1 MDYAQIAIALVMGIS
16 LSAACGFRIFVP
28 LLAVGLAV
36 RLCGIEAAP
45 ALAWTATDLGLV
57 CLAVATLV
65 EILAYYIPWVDNLLD
80 TVHGPL
86 AMVAGTLLVGGL
98 LGDMPPALQWG
109 LGVVAGGGAAGMVK
123 AGTATARAASTAT
136 TGGLGNC
143 VVATVENICATV
155 GSVLAVLAPVLAIFF
170 VILVVGGMCAFI
182 YRLRRRKAAE
192 TAS

>member
-1 MDYAQIAIALVMGIS
+1 MDYTQIAIALIMGIS

-36 RLCGIEAAP
+36 RLCGIDAAP
-45 ALAWTATDLGLV
+45 ALAWTATDLGLT
-57 CLAVATLV
+57 CLAVATVV

-109 LGVVAGGGAAGMVK
+109 LGVVAGGGAAGVVK
-123 AGTATARAASTAT
+123 AGTATVRAASTAT

-143 VVATVENICATV
+143 VVSTMENACATV
-155 GSVLAVLAPVLAIFF
+155 GSALAVLAPVVAIIF
-170 VILVVGGMCAFI
+170 VVLMVAGMCALI
-182 YRLRRRKAAE
+182 YKLRSRKLNAA
-192 TAS
+192 AS

>member
-1 MDYAQIAIALVMGIS
+1 MDYMQLTLALVMGVC

-36 RLCGIEAAP
+36 RFMGLHATP

-57 CLAVATLV
+57 GLSAATLV

-80 TVHGPL
+80 TIHGPL
-86 AMVAGTLLVGGL
+86 ALVAGTLLVGGL

-109 LGVVAGGGAAGMVK
+109 LGVVAGGGAAGAVK
-123 AGTATARAASTAT
+123 TGAATVRAASTAT

-143 VVATVENICATV
+143 IVSTVENGCATI
-155 GSVLAVLAPVLAIFF
+155 GSALAVVAPVIAAGFL
-170 VILVVGGMCAFI
+170 ILMVAGMCVI
-182 YRLRRRKAAE
+182 VNKIRRSRAAE
-192 TAS
+192 

>member
-1 MDYAQIAIALVMGIS
+1 MDYMQLTIALVMGVC

-36 RLCGIEAAP
+36 RFMGLHATP

-57 CLAVATLV
+57 GLSAATLV
-65 EILAYYIPWVDNLLD
+65 EILAYYIPWVDNALD
-80 TVHGPL
+80 TIHGPL

-109 LGVVAGGGAAGMVK
+109 LGVVAGGGAAGAVK
-123 AGTATARAASTAT
+123 TGAATVRAGSTAT

-143 VVATVENICATV
+143 IVSTVENGCATI
-155 GSVLAVLAPVLAIFF
+155 GSALAIIAPVIAAVFL
-170 VILVVGGMCAFI
+170 ILMVAVMCIVVNKI
-182 YRLRRRKAAE
+182 RRRRAAE
-192 TAS
+192 

>member
-1 MDYAQIAIALVMGIS
+1 MDYMQLTIALVMGVC

-36 RLCGIEAAP
+36 RFMGLNATP

-57 CLAVATLV
+57 GLSAATLV
-65 EILAYYIPWVDNLLD
+65 EILAYYIPWVDNALD
-80 TVHGPL
+80 TIHGPL

-109 LGVVAGGGAAGMVK
+109 LGVVAGGGAAGAVK
-123 AGTATARAASTAT
+123 TGAATVRAASTAT

-143 VVATVENICATV
+143 IVSTVENGCAAI
-155 GSVLAVLAPVLAIFF
+155 GSVLAVLAPVIAAAFL
-170 VILVVGGMCAFI
+170 ILMVAGMCI
-182 YRLRRRKAAE
+182 IVNKIRRRRAAE
-192 TAS
+192 

>member
-1 MDYAQIAIALVMGIS
+1 MDYMQLTLALVMGVC

-36 RLCGIEAAP
+36 RFMDLNATP

-57 CLAVATLV
+57 GLGAATLV
-65 EILAYYIPWVDNLLD
+65 EILAYYIPWVDNALD
-80 TVHGPL
+80 TIHGPM

-109 LGVVAGGGAAGMVK
+109 LGVVAGGGAAGAVK
-123 AGTATARAASTAT
+123 AGTATVRAGSTAT

-143 VVATVENICATV
+143 IVSTVENGCATI
-155 GSVLAVLAPVLAIFF
+155 GSALAVVAPVIAAVFL
-170 VILVVGGMCAFI
+170 ILMVAGMCVI
-182 YRLRRRKAAE
+182 VNKIRRRRAAE
-192 TAS
+192 

>member
-1 MDYAQIAIALVMGIS
+1 MQLTLALVMGVC

-36 RLCGIEAAP
+36 RFMGLHATP

-57 CLAVATLV
+57 GLSAATLV
-65 EILAYYIPWVDNLLD
+65 EILAYYIPWVDNALD
-80 TVHGPL
+80 TIHGPL

-109 LGVVAGGGAAGMVK
+109 LGVVAGGGAAGAVK
-123 AGTATARAASTAT
+123 AGAATVRAGSTAT

-143 VVATVENICATV
+143 IVSTVENGCATI
-155 GSVLAVLAPVLAIFF
+155 GSALAIVAPVIAAVFL
-170 VILVVGGMCAFI
+170 ILMVAVMCIVVNKI
-182 YRLRRRKAAE
+182 RRRRAAE
-192 TAS
+192 

>member
-1 MDYAQIAIALVMGIS
+1 MDYMQLTIALVMGVC

-36 RLCGIEAAP
+36 RFMGLNATP

-57 CLAVATLV
+57 GLSAATLV

-80 TVHGPL
+80 TIHGPL
-86 AMVAGTLLVGGL
+86 ALVAGTLLVGGL

-109 LGVVAGGGAAGMVK
+109 LGVVAGGGAAGAVK
-123 AGTATARAASTAT
+123 TGAATVRAGSTAT

-143 VVATVENICATV
+143 IVSTVENGCATI
-155 GSVLAVLAPVLAIFF
+155 GSALAIVAPVIAAVFL
-170 VILVVGGMCAFI
+170 ILMVAGMCVI
-182 YRLRRRKAAE
+182 VNKIRRRRAAL
-192 TAS
+192 

>member
-1 MDYAQIAIALVMGIS
+1 MDYMQLTLALVMGVC

-36 RLCGIEAAP
+36 RFMGLHATP

-57 CLAVATLV
+57 GLSAATLV
-65 EILAYYIPWVDNLLD
+65 EILAYYIPWVDNALD
-80 TVHGPL
+80 TIHGPL

-109 LGVVAGGGAAGMVK
+109 LGVVAGGGAAGAVK
-123 AGTATARAASTAT
+123 TGAATVRAGSTAT

-143 VVATVENICATV
+143 IVSTVENGCAAI
-155 GSVLAVLAPVLAIFF
+155 GSTLAIIAPVIAAVFL
-170 VILVVGGMCAFI
+170 ILMVAVMCIVVNKI
-182 YRLRRRKAAE
+182 RRRRAA
-192 TAS
+192 A

>member
-1 MDYAQIAIALVMGIS
+1 MDYTQLTIALVMGVC

-36 RLCGIEAAP
+36 RFMGLNATP

-57 CLAVATLV
+57 GLSAATLV
-65 EILAYYIPWVDNLLD
+65 EILAYYIPWVDNALD
-80 TVHGPL
+80 TIHGPL

-109 LGVVAGGGAAGMVK
+109 LGVVAGGGAAGAVK
-123 AGTATARAASTAT
+123 TGAATVRAGSTAT

-143 VVATVENICATV
+143 IVSTVENGCATI
-155 GSVLAVLAPVLAIFF
+155 GSALAVVAPVIAAVFL
-170 VILVVGGMCAFI
+170 ILMVAVMCIVVNKI
-182 YRLRRRKAAE
+182 RRRRAA
-192 TAS
+192 A

>member
-1 MDYAQIAIALVMGIS
+1 MDYMQLTLALVMGVC

-36 RLCGIEAAP
+36 RFMGLNATP

-57 CLAVATLV
+57 GLGAATLV

-80 TVHGPL
+80 TIHGPL

-109 LGVVAGGGAAGMVK
+109 LGVVAGGGAAGAVK
-123 AGTATARAASTAT
+123 AGTATVRAGSTAT

-143 VVATVENICATV
+143 IVSTVENGCAAI
-155 GSVLAVLAPVLAIFF
+155 GSVLAVLAPVIAAVFL
-170 VILVVGGMCAFI
+170 ILMVAVMCI
-182 YRLRRRKAAE
+182 IVNKIRRRRAAE
-192 TAS
+192 

>member
-1 MDYAQIAIALVMGIS
+1 MDYMQLTIALVMGVC

-36 RLCGIEAAP
+36 RFMDLNATP

-57 CLAVATLV
+57 GLSAATLV
-65 EILAYYIPWVDNLLD
+65 EILAYYIPWVDNALD
-80 TVHGPL
+80 TIHGPL

-109 LGVVAGGGAAGMVK
+109 LGVVAGGGAAGAVK
-123 AGTATARAASTAT
+123 TGAATVRAGSTAT

-143 VVATVENICATV
+143 IVSTVENGCATI
-155 GSVLAVLAPVLAIFF
+155 GSALAVVAPVIAAVFL
-170 VILVVGGMCAFI
+170 ILMVAVMCIVVNKI
-182 YRLRRRKAAE
+182 RRRRAAE
-192 TAS
+192 